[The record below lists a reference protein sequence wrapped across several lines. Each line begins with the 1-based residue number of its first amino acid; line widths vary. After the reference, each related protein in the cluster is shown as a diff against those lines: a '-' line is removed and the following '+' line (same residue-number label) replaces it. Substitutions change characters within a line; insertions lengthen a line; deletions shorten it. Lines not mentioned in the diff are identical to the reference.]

1 MISLPS
7 SKRLALAGGIGTAAG
22 AALGGAVLAALW
34 YRLLRRPLPKWSGSK
49 QVRGIDAPVQISTD
63 RWGVPHV
70 RAQSPEDLWFGQGFC
85 HASERLWQMD
95 FYRRVT
101 AGRLSE
107 FAGAEGLPVDRLM
120 RTLGIR
126 RAAEREEAELEPG
139 FRRLL
144 EIYCDGVHAAV
155 EGARSLP
162 FEMQLLRLDF
172 EGWRPADMLAI
183 GKLLAFGLSTNWERE
198 LLRADMVRELGPELA
213 ARLDPAYSAANPT
226 VMQERWDGDGMAI
239 AEQIAQIRNS
249 LGQAVGASGSNN
261 WAVSGELAAGG
272 RPLIA
277 GDPHLPPSMPGIW
290 FQVGLQ
296 LGDRTAR
303 GASMAGL
310 PGIYMGQNN
319 DVAWT
324 FTNAMADVQDLF
336 IERLDGDRYLFEGEW
351 LPLHIE
357 REEIEVKGREPEV
370 MEVRHTHHGPLVNA
384 ALGADDAEPL
394 ALRWISL
401 DEPTV
406 TESNLAVLHADSG
419 QQLVEDL
426 AKHTTPVSNMVWADR
441 HGSIGYKLVGRLPV
455 RRGGCPDLP
464 KPGWSG
470 EYEWEGTV
478 PYAEMPELIDP
489 ESGFLVTA
497 NNRIVG
503 DRFPHHISS
512 DYLSGYRARRIEQ
525 LLAASDEHDL
535 EGFERMQSDLHSIPG
550 LETARRLARLSPPT
564 QREVRAIERLRSWNG
579 SMAPRSVAAT
589 IYQAFTLRLARE
601 FTRAAIRDR
610 DLSERYL
617 DRADNGFSAHV
628 TSPWRWQSHLLKL
641 WEEGDDEL
649 IGRPWDKLVLDALR
663 GALDDLTDRF
673 GPEPDE
679 WAWGRVHEMEFPHA
693 LGGRNSALRRLLNR
707 RLRAGGAEETVSQI
721 AYDPN
726 DPYRAVWAPS
736 WRMVA
741 DPGDPGRSR
750 WQMFTGQSGH
760 PGSPH
765 YDDLQQDWLEGRT
778 QPMAGEGPWQQLTLE
793 PAANGPRPART
804 REPPRPDQAQPR
816 RAARADR
823 LRAHRRRWKLRPP
836 RLAAPDAALVRA
848 PGRRDLDLDL
858 RQVAEGAQ
866 PGARPEGDAA
876 DRDRPRVRGAARA
889 DDRGRGGAPPRRRDD
904 HRFRRAAHGPLRGG
918 HRVGAGRRPRGAQ
931 GTGGEAGRD
940 PVPRVADCNVGP
952 PQAGGDL
959 LAATQS
965 VAAQA
970 CQAAEPPQLRSL
982 TSRCPTSRA

>member
-1 MISLPS
+1 MSSFPS
-7 SKRLALAGGIGTAAG
+7 TKRLAVAGAIGTAAG
-22 AALGGAVLAALW
+22 AAIGAAALGALW
-34 YRLLRRPLPKWSGSK
+34 HRLLRRPVPKATGS
-49 QVRGIDAPVQISTD
+49 VEVPGIEAPIEISTD

-85 HASERLWQMD
+85 HARERLWQMD

-107 FAGAEGLPVDRLM
+107 IAGAEGLPPDRLM

-126 RAAEREEAELEPG
+126 RIAEREEAELEPE

-144 EIYCDGVHAAV
+144 DCYCSGVEAAV
-155 EGARSLP
+155 QSARSLP

-213 ARLDPAYSAANPT
+213 ARLDPSYPADNPT
-226 VMQERWDGDGMAI
+226 VMQEPWNGDGMAI

-249 LGQAVGASGSNN
+249 IGQAVGASGSNN
-261 WAVSGELAAGG
+261 WAVSGDLAAEG
-272 RPLIA
+272 RPLMA

-290 FQVGLQ
+290 FQIGLQ

-351 LPLHIE
+351 LPLQIE
-357 REEIEVKGREPEV
+357 REQIEVKGRDPEPLEI
-370 MEVRHTHHGPLVNA
+370 RHTHHGPLVND
-384 ALGADDAEPL
+384 ALRADDAEPL

-401 DEPTV
+401 DEPTI
-406 TESNLAVLHADSG
+406 TESNLAILHTASG
-419 QQLVEDL
+419 PQLVEDL
-426 AKHTTPVSNMVWADR
+426 SKHTTPVSNLVWADR
-441 HGSIGYKLVGRLPV
+441 HGSIGYKLVGRLPI

-470 EYEWEGTV
+470 EYEWDGTV
-478 PYAEMPELIDP
+478 PYKEMPELIDP
-489 ESGFLVTA
+489 ESGYLVTA
-497 NNRIVG
+497 NNRIAG
-503 DRFPHHISS
+503 EDFPHHITS
-512 DYLSGYRARRIEQ
+512 DYLSGYRARRITA

-535 EGFERMQSDLHSIPG
+535 EGFERMQSDVHSIPG
-550 LETARRLARLSPPT
+550 LETARRLARLAPAT
-564 QREVRAIERLRSWNG
+564 QREVRAIERLRSWDG
-579 SMAPRSVAAT
+579 SMAPSSVAAT

-601 FTRAAIRDR
+601 FTRAAIGDR
-610 DLSERYL
+610 DLAERYL
-617 DRADNGFSAHV
+617 DRADSGFTAHV

-641 WEEGDDEL
+641 WEEGDEEL
-649 IGRPWDKLVLDALR
+649 IGRPWDALVLDALR
-663 GALDDLTDRF
+663 GALDDLGDRF

-679 WAWGRVHEMEFPHA
+679 WTWGRAHEMEFPHA
-693 LGGRNSALRRLLNR
+693 LGAANPLLRRLLNR

-741 DPGDPGRSR
+741 DPADPDRSR

-765 YDDLQQDWLEGRT
+765 YDDLQQDWLDGRT
-778 QPMAGEGPWQQLTLE
+778 QPMAGEGPWQDLTLS
-793 PAANGPRPART
+793 P
-804 REPPRPDQAQPR
+804 
-816 RAARADR
+816 
-823 LRAHRRRWKLRPP
+823 
-836 RLAAPDAALVRA
+836 LAAEHA
-848 PGRRDLDLDL
+848 
-858 RQVAEGAQ
+858 GAS
-866 PGARPEGDAA
+866 
-876 DRDRPRVRGAARA
+876 
-889 DDRGRGGAPPRRRDD
+889 
-904 HRFRRAAHGPLRGG
+904 
-918 HRVGAGRRPRGAQ
+918 
-931 GTGGEAGRD
+931 
-940 PVPRVADCNVGP
+940 N
-952 PQAGGDL
+952 
-959 LAATQS
+959 S
-965 VAAQA
+965 
-970 CQAAEPPQLRSL
+970 
-982 TSRCPTSRA
+982 